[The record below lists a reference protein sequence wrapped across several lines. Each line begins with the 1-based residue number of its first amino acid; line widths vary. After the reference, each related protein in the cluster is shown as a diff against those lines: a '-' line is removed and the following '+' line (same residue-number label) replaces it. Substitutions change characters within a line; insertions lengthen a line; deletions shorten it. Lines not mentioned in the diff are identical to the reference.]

1 MTQKFVASKHGLV
14 SWEPCI
20 NGIIWGRILAADG
33 RWQMNDVEVVK
44 GQGRALT
51 AAECDKLAEVSP
63 LKSSGLPIS
72 AIPIPGPPRN
82 MTSRSFAGLW
92 GLSGWR
98 SSGPSPGRM

>member
-20 NGIIWGRILAADG
+20 KGIIWGRILAAEG

-51 AAECDKLAEVSP
+51 AAEYDKLADVP
-63 LKSSGLPIS
+63 PKSSGLPIC
-72 AIPIPGPPRN
+72 AILILGPPRN

-92 GLSGWR
+92 GLNGRR
-98 SSGPSPGRM
+98 SFGPSPGRM